1 MRAVLLAAALIAGAP
16 AAAQVAVPRPIS
28 PATVA
33 SKADVQ
39 AAAADAAAA
48 RAAAEAACRA
58 TPLIPPAEMIGGTA
72 GTAGTSCRPT
82 DAAQPRITRAA
93 MVATG
98 SGGTWSVT
106 WSTPLAAAPVTLPIP
121 INASA
126 EPVVCNVA
134 TSTAAGAT
142 GRCWLARTLPST
154 LATLTALVAYD
165 LFGAPAASISVQVLA
180 IPPTQ

>member
-1 MRAVLLAAALIAGAP
+1 MRWLLAPLALLAAP
-16 AAAQVAVPRPIS
+16 TAAQVAVPRPLS
-28 PATVA
+28 AATVA
-33 SKADVQ
+33 TKADVQ
-39 AAAADAAAA
+39 AATATADAA

-93 MVATG
+93 MVQTNG
-98 SGGTWSVT
+98 SGTWSVT
-106 WSTPLAAAPVTLPIP
+106 WSAPLAAAPMTLPIP
-121 INASA
+121 INATA

-134 TSTAAGAT
+134 TTTAAGAT
-142 GRCWLARTLPST
+142 GRCWYARTLPST
-154 LATLTALVAYD
+154 LISLTALINFD
-165 LFGAPAASISVQVLA
+165 LFGAPADAISVQVLA